1 MNFLSAIGVHA
12 SFQKETKRFS
22 FLSPN
27 NQRESVQVSK
37 RLPDVTGRIAMFSPN
52 NTNNKIEH
60 DKKKYYWKPI
70 TKQRAERVL
79 SYE

>member
-1 MNFLSAIGVHA
+1 
-12 SFQKETKRFS
+12 
-22 FLSPN
+22 
-27 NQRESVQVSK
+27 
-37 RLPDVTGRIAMFSPN
+37 MFSPN

-70 TKQRAERVL
+70 TKQRAEGVL